1 MCQLAPFT
9 TPAQNMLRKRGLRPG
24 SRRRVSGS
32 AIGPARRAVGPLQP
46 RPGFLAPGVRAN
58 LTRQCGR
65 SNLSAQTNNFVRM
78 GARALD
84 IIDDPA
90 RARTALQP
98 IRLRLLHLL
107 ERPQSAR
114 VDRSYVRTAT
124 SYAIAPKT
132 LGGVAVDSRTVA
144 DAFSSTYLSAVAGRA
159 LNDLAALGRAA
170 AARGKRV
177 PTLTL
182 ETDVRFATPADQ
194 RRFADELSVAF
205 ATLAARY
212 HQPDA
217 PQGRTFRVFACGYPA
232 VASRP
237 ASPEQSRGAESEGG
251 PEAGMETT

>member
-1 MCQLAPFT
+1 
-9 TPAQNMLRKRGLRPG
+9 
-24 SRRRVSGS
+24 
-32 AIGPARRAVGPLQP
+32 
-46 RPGFLAPGVRAN
+46 
-58 LTRQCGR
+58 
-65 SNLSAQTNNFVRM
+65 M
-78 GARALD
+78 GARHLD

-107 ERPQSAR
+107 ERPQSAPQLAKAMGMPRQR
-114 VDRSYVRTAT
+114 VLYHLRTLEAQQLVEAQEHGAVGRRIDRSYIRTAT

-132 LGGVAVDSRTVA
+132 LGGVAVDSRAVA
-144 DAFSSTYLSAVAGRA
+144 DAFSSAYLSAVAGRA

-194 RRFADELSVAF
+194 RRFADELTSALT
-205 ATLAARY
+205 ALAARY
-212 HQPDA
+212 HDPGA

-232 VASRP
+232 VPSSAAGP
-237 ASPEQSRGAESEGG
+237 EGG
-251 PEAGMETT
+251 READMEAK

>member
-1 MCQLAPFT
+1 M
-9 TPAQNMLRKRGLRPG
+9 
-24 SRRRVSGS
+24 
-32 AIGPARRAVGPLQP
+32 GP
-46 RPGFLAPGVRAN
+46 
-58 LTRQCGR
+58 R
-65 SNLSAQTNNFVRM
+65 S
-78 GARALD
+78 LD

-107 ERPQSAR
+107 GQPQSAPQLAKAMEMPRQR
-114 VDRSYVRTAT
+114 VLYHLRTLEAQQLVEAQDHGSVGRRIDRTYVRTAT

-144 DAFSSTYLSAVAGRA
+144 DAFSAAYLSAVAGRA

-182 ETDVRFATPADQ
+182 ETNVRFATPADQ
-194 RRFADELSVAF
+194 RRFADELTTAL
-205 ATLAARY
+205 ATLAAKY
-212 HQPDA
+212 HHPDA

-232 VASRP
+232 VPSRP
-237 ASPEQSRGAESEGG
+237 ADLEGG
-251 PEAGMETT
+251 PETDMEAT

>member
-1 MCQLAPFT
+1 
-9 TPAQNMLRKRGLRPG
+9 
-24 SRRRVSGS
+24 
-32 AIGPARRAVGPLQP
+32 
-46 RPGFLAPGVRAN
+46 
-58 LTRQCGR
+58 
-65 SNLSAQTNNFVRM
+65 M
-78 GARALD
+78 GAQPLD

-90 RARTALQP
+90 RARIALQP
-98 IRLRLLHLL
+98 IRLRLLQLL
-107 ERPQSAR
+107 EQPQSAPQLAKAMEMPRQR
-114 VDRSYVRTAT
+114 VLYHLRTLESQQLVEAHEHGNVGRRIDRSYVRTAM

-144 DAFSSTYLSAVAGRA
+144 DAFSSAYLSAVAGRA

-194 RRFADELSVAF
+194 RRFADELTAAL

-232 VASRP
+232 VPS
-237 ASPEQSRGAESEGG
+237 SSTESDSGR
-251 PEAGMETT
+251 EATMEAT

>member
-1 MCQLAPFT
+1 M
-9 TPAQNMLRKRGLRPG
+9 
-24 SRRRVSGS
+24 S
-32 AIGPARRAVGPLQP
+32 AR
-46 RPGFLAPGVRAN
+46 
-58 LTRQCGR
+58 T
-65 SNLSAQTNNFVRM
+65 
-78 GARALD
+78 LD
-84 IIDDPA
+84 IIDDPVRA
-90 RARTALQP
+90 RAALQP

-107 ERPQSAR
+107 ERPQSAPQLAKTMGMPRQRVLYHLRTLEAQRLVEAQEHGQVGRR

-132 LGGVAVDSRTVA
+132 LGGVAVDPRTVA

-194 RRFADELSVAF
+194 RRFAEELSVAF

-237 ASPEQSRGAESEGG
+237 AESEGG

>member
-1 MCQLAPFT
+1 
-9 TPAQNMLRKRGLRPG
+9 
-24 SRRRVSGS
+24 
-32 AIGPARRAVGPLQP
+32 
-46 RPGFLAPGVRAN
+46 
-58 LTRQCGR
+58 
-65 SNLSAQTNNFVRM
+65 M
-78 GARALD
+78 GARPLD

-90 RARTALQP
+90 RARSALQP

-107 ERPQSAR
+107 ERPQSAPQLARAMGMPRQR
-114 VDRSYVRTAT
+114 VLYHLRTLEAQKLVEAREHGSVGRRIDRSYVRTAT

-144 DAFSSTYLSAVAGRA
+144 DAFSAAYLSAVAGRA

-194 RRFADELSVAF
+194 RRFADELTTAL

-212 HQPDA
+212 HQPHA
-217 PQGRTFRVFACGYPA
+217 PQGRTFRVFACSYPA
-232 VASRP
+232 VPPRANE
-237 ASPEQSRGAESEGG
+237 PETGRQADM
-251 PEAGMETT
+251 EAT